1 MKLLD
6 LWDECYTP
14 EHRRLGK
21 PEEFR
26 AVFCDKCVNPGC
38 RNSAAAG
45 TKWSRRMQSQEEN
58 LLANP
63 RFADPNDPTFRD
75 IRGVDWDNA
84 IRQALAI
91 EVSTRKGD
99 WSVPTEQ
106 EIGRAAA
113 ELVGIAP
120 PSFTAP
126 PEPEEPEPEEPKP
139 EEPKPLTAKEVI
151 VLMREASSLE
161 ELEECIPEGES
172 RKSVLKV
179 LDSARKRFLE
189 SEPEPPIEEENPIEG
204 QWRVRGDT
212 KKQGKAQ
219 IYDVTLYANGGWD
232 CTCPARKTC
241 KHINDI
247 ARRLQNAPKE
257 EPKVEQ
263 APQESPARVI
273 KPPPRFKPTR
283 NTATP
288 NEGIMVGGGP
298 PPEPEDPWAPKK
310 KTKDRVIG
318 VGGTVRFGSKDR
330 GE

>member
-1 MKLLD
+1 MKLPD

-58 LLANP
+58 LLAKP

-75 IRGVDWDNA
+75 IRSVDWDNA

-126 PEPEEPEPEEPKP
+126 PEPEPEPEPRTRAGRTK
-139 EEPKPLTAKEVI
+139 A
-151 VLMREASSLE
+151 
-161 ELEECIPEGES
+161 
-172 RKSVLKV
+172 
-179 LDSARKRFLE
+179 LDR
-189 SEPEPPIEEENPIEG
+189 
-204 QWRVRGDT
+204 
-212 KKQGKAQ
+212 
-219 IYDVTLYANGGWD
+219 
-232 CTCPARKTC
+232 
-241 KHINDI
+241 
-247 ARRLQNAPKE
+247 
-257 EPKVEQ
+257 
-263 APQESPARVI
+263 
-273 KPPPRFKPTR
+273 
-283 NTATP
+283 
-288 NEGIMVGGGP
+288 
-298 PPEPEDPWAPKK
+298 
-310 KTKDRVIG
+310 
-318 VGGTVRFGSKDR
+318 
-330 GE
+330 